1 MSMTA
6 LIIMDGF
13 GINPA
18 HEGNAIYQQ
27 GTPRLDALMARY
39 PHTQIGASGMDVGL
53 PEGQMG
59 NSEVGHLNIGAGRI
73 VYQEYTRISKSIADG
88 DFFENPAFL
97 KAVDAVKNG

>member
-1 MSMTA
+1 MQKTMTA

-39 PHTQIGASGMDVGL
+39 PHTKLGCKRYGRGSARWPD
-53 PEGQMG
+53 GQ
-59 NSEVGHLNIGAGRI
+59 
-73 VYQEYTRISKSIADG
+73 Q
-88 DFFENPAFL
+88 
-97 KAVDAVKNG
+97 